1 MECGRSYSIMKLSD
15 CMTRDVSMILLEMR
29 LEAFEIGLFHSPS
42 NSDQFTRSPEW
53 FETNTPSSL

>member
-1 MECGRSYSIMKLSD
+1 MKLSG
-15 CMTRDVSMILLEMR
+15 CMTRDVSVILLEMR